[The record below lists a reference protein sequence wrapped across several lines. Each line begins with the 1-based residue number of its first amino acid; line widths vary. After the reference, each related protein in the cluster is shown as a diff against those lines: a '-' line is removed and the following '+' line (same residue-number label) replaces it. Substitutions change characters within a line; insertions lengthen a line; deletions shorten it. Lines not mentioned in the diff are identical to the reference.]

1 MWHFSLTTPIIC
13 PDLMTKFGVFIPD
26 GFWWTKEGK
35 VEAGF
40 LFVPLSFW
48 QLTKNADSEESECS
62 SLEGMILPK
71 NRLSYTH
78 KKKRLKCKSFTR
90 HDKLFRLSFCHSRS
104 PSFQSNI
111 KATERFLN
119 ASLREWKLVWQ
130 QNNVYVSLRYLASL
144 LKHISH
150 TSYEENFF
158 FFPTHDTQ
166 KLFAEKIF
174 ILAQNDAF

>member
-62 SLEGMILPK
+62 SLKGMILPK

-78 KKKRLKCKSFTR
+78 KKKDWNVKV
-90 HDKLFRLSFCHSRS
+90 SRDM
-104 PSFQSNI
+104 
-111 KATERFLN
+111 T
-119 ASLREWKLVWQ
+119 
-130 QNNVYVSLRYLASL
+130 
-144 LKHISH
+144 
-150 TSYEENFF
+150 NFF
-158 FFPTHDTQ
+158 VSHFVILDLR
-166 KLFAEKIF
+166 LFNQTLKQRSDF
-174 ILAQNDAF
+174 